1 MLAFSLTYTM
11 TRLREHR
18 ERRGLSLRKLADMS
32 GVHFVTLARI
42 EAGGLDP
49 RLSTLL
55 KLTKA
60 LGITMSE
67 LVEQPKRKGGK

>member
-1 MLAFSLTYTM
+1 M
-11 TRLREHR
+11 TRLKEHR
-18 ERRGLSLRKLADMS
+18 ERQGFSLRKLADMS

-42 EAGGLDP
+42 QAGGLDP
-49 RLSTLL
+49 RLSTPV

-60 LGITMSE
+60 LGVTLSE